1 VTTFAFRTSFA
12 FLGAVL
18 LSTGI
23 GHAVGLARFAA
34 LVRAHGIVPA
44 PWSLP
49 VAAAVAALEIGLGGA
64 IAFAVF
70 GPAAHLAPW
79 ALALGSAACGVA
91 FLGYLRRLLRQPD
104 RAQSCGCSP
113 LASPLTG
120 VSLVPAVALLT
131 VSAVGLGAGM
141 LQGTS
146 PEPLAGG
153 GVLRLL
159 SIGWGATLALLVLV
173 LPAVV
178 PPRPGIGG
186 R

>member
-1 VTTFAFRTSFA
+1 VTTFAFRLSFA

-18 LSTGI
+18 LGTGI
-23 GHAVGLARFAA
+23 GHAAGFARFAA
-34 LVRAHGIVPA
+34 LVRGHGIVPA
-44 PWSLP
+44 PWSGP
-49 VAAAVAALEIGLGGA
+49 VAAAVAALEIGIGGA
-64 IAFAVF
+64 LALALVGSAV
-70 GPAAHLAPW
+70 HVAPW

-91 FLGYLRRLLRQPD
+91 FLVYLRRLLRQPA

-120 VSLVPAVALLT
+120 VSLVPSVALLT

-141 LQGTS
+141 LQGSS

-178 PPRPGIGG
+178 LPRPEIGG